1 MTSSTGNL
9 RARLTERRDLIAR
22 DIQELADQVDVGE
35 IDEAT
40 AQELRARYEQD
51 LAEAEA
57 QLNELPTE
65 PSATE
70 ETPVEAPEQGRSTK
84 RILVGAGILVAAFTV
99 VLVLVISSTQ
109 TAPPISGA
117 APLTNSSNP
126 EIQQM
131 EAAVAANPDIIE
143 MRIALADQYFEAN
156 DFSNALNQYLAVLD
170 KDPTDAEASH
180 TLGRVGWLAYVTGQN
195 EAAVQYIDQ
204 ALKRDHTN
212 LEATLFL
219 GIVDLYGLEDPES
232 AIPLL
237 EQVLAEP
244 NLPSQL
250 RADIEKALEEA
261 KGQVGG

>member
-1 MTSSTGNL
+1 VTPPAGNL

-22 DIQELADQVDVGE
+22 DIQELADQVDAGE

-65 PSATE
+65 SSTTE
-70 ETPVEAPEQGRSTK
+70 EATVEEPQQGRSTK

-109 TAPPISGA
+109 TSPPASNA
-117 APLTNSSNP
+117 ASPINPSSA
-126 EIQQM
+126 ELQQM

-204 ALKRDHTN
+204 ALKRDPTN

-237 EQVLAEP
+237 EKVLAEP
-244 NLPSQL
+244 SLPPQL
-250 RADIEKALEEA
+250 RADIETALEEA